1 MAVEEIYNEI
11 VTWGCLTGGLFGLL
25 VLKPHY
31 FGLSG
36 RRRSLVMAEDKLTE
50 GAASPGLLPEGI
62 YLETKKN
69 IIGTGS
75 TAKVAEY
82 RNFWATLR
90 ISELVMEMV
99 LLDDTFGLTGIKE
112 KFPTEVVSGP
122 NWLYVEQGEKKY
134 RQLKQKLDQILAPT
148 SAKLPTKATGS
159 ASSSQQARKQGTA
172 GATKKTGWWSK

>member
-1 MAVEEIYNEI
+1 MADE
-11 VTWGCLTGGLFGLL
+11 
-25 VLKPHY
+25 
-31 FGLSG
+31 
-36 RRRSLVMAEDKLTE
+36 KLNK
-50 GAASPGLLPEGI
+50 GANQSALLPEGI

-90 ISELVMEMV
+90 VTEMVMEMV
-99 LLDDTFGLTGIKE
+99 LLDDTFGLTGIRE

-134 RQLKQKLDQILAPT
+134 RQLKQRLEQLAAPPV
-148 SAKLPTKATGS
+148 AKQPPKKSGGGAAGS
-159 ASSSQQARKQGTA
+159 
-172 GATKKTGWWSK
+172 KKGWWSK